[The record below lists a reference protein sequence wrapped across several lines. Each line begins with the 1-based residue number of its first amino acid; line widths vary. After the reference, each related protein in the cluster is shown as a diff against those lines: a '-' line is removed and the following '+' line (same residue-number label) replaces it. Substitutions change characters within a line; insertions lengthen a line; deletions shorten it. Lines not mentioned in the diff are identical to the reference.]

1 MSMFARGLAGWLV
14 LALAAG
20 SAAAQGQDPKQ
31 ESADPAQQA
40 DIRTLVT
47 AVDEVAAGKPAPD
60 ELPVTWAQ
68 HHFIKSQGDRTYVP
82 FTITVDPAAF
92 TTPTP
97 VGLYLRVAKR
107 DGAAT
112 AASSTGAGEKP
123 SSDKPTPETR
133 PQYAFED
140 VFFFDAPAA
149 EAGKPN
155 VFRRAFAVPAGDYD
169 IYIALKDRGTGTPA
183 EGAKADPGASEPAA
197 TEKTPPETSS
207 SEAPAPGAA
216 PAAPRMGVLKHEIT
230 VPSFAE
236 GELQTSSIIVA
247 QAAEVLQQA
256 MSNERQAENPYTF
269 GQMRIVP
276 SLDNTFT
283 KANELSVIFWIY
295 NASLD
300 EATKKPNLQVN
311 FEFHQKAGD
320 GEKYFNKTEPQL
332 LNAETLPAQFDLEAG
347 HQLPGSL
354 AVPLTSF
361 PEGDY
366 RLAITVE
373 DKVAGTSIG
382 RDVNFTIV
390 PAQQPQQP

>member
-14 LALAAG
+14 LVLAAG
-20 SAAAQGQDPKQ
+20 TAAAQGQDQKQ
-31 ESADPAQQA
+31 DSADPAQQA

-47 AVDEVAAGKPAPD
+47 AVDEAAAGKPVPD
-60 ELPVTWAQ
+60 GLPVTWAQ

-82 FTITVDPAAF
+82 FTITVEPAAF

-107 DGAAT
+107 GGPAK
-112 AASSTGAGEKP
+112 ASTSPGAGDGGKP
-123 SSDKPTPETR
+123 SDDKPAPQTR

-149 EAGKPN
+149 ETGKPN
-155 VFRRAFAVPAGDYD
+155 IFRRAFAVPAGDYD
-169 IYIALKDRGTGTPA
+169 VYIALKERAAKPPA
-183 EGAKADPGASEPAA
+183 EGGTADAPAGESTAPEGSAA
-197 TEKTPPETSS
+197 TG
-207 SEAPAPGAA
+207 AAA
-216 PAAPRMGVLKHEIT
+216 PAAPRMGVLKHELT

-236 GELQTSSIIVA
+236 GALQTSSIIVA
-247 QAAEVLQQA
+247 QSAEVLQQA

-269 GQMRIVP
+269 GQMRIIP
-276 SLDNTFT
+276 SLDNAFT

-295 NASLD
+295 NAALD
-300 EATKKPNLQVN
+300 QTSKKPNLQVN
-311 FEFHQKAGD
+311 FEFHQKTGE

-332 LNAETLPAQFDLEAG
+332 LNAETLPAEFDLAAG

-361 PEGDY
+361 PEGEY
-366 RLAITVE
+366 RLAITVQ
-373 DKVAGTSIG
+373 DKVAGTTIS
-382 RDVNFTIV
+382 RDVNFTIA
-390 PAQQPQQP
+390 PAQQP